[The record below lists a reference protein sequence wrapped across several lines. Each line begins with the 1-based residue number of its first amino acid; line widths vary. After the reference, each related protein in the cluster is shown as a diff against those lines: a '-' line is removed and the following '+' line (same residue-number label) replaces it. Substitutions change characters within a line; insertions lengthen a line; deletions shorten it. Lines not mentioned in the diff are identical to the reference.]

1 MVLPEDASTGLAP
14 HSAANDA
21 SLRIRSGLSPTA
33 VSSDEWNPRLGCGRD
48 PLRFGALGR
57 QLEVPGFSGVDEDG
71 AGFTAVEEFSVLVGG
86 RLREDVL
93 CMRFRF
99 DVFSAG
105 EAVAADPPGAL
116 GAFKLG
122 HPAGQGLPVAGRSP

>member
-1 MVLPEDASTGLAP
+1 MPLRGWRRTARRTMPRFASGRGCRP
-14 HSAANDA
+14 RRSAAT
-21 SLRIRSGLSPTA
+21 SGTLDWVA
-33 VSSDEWNPRLGCGRD
+33 AAGRD